1 MQPYTSLSDLA
12 ADLRKVAQVAKDGKL
27 TVIDPKT
34 LRETTI
40 DRLIQTAVFG
50 ASADLKD
57 AARWA
62 IRTCANATG
71 AISSS
76 IQGLYDAVGK
86 GRCGGFTTPAINIRG
101 LTYDISRALFR
112 TAKATN
118 AGAFVFEIARSEM
131 GYTEQRPAEYSAAVL
146 AAAIKEGHTGPVF
159 IQGDHFQVNAKKYAA
174 EPDKELGAIRDLC
187 KEALAAGFYNI
198 DIDTSTLV
206 DLSRQTIKEQ
216 QRLNFDLC
224 ADYTLFIR
232 DLEPKGVTTSVGGEI
247 GEVGKKNSTVEELE
261 NYLDGYAESLQG
273 RRPGSKGISKISV
286 QTGTSHGGVPLP
298 DGTVAEVKLDFGTL
312 IELGKVARE
321 KYGLSGAVQHG
332 ASTLPAELFNRF
344 PKSNTSEIHLATE
357 FQNMIYES
365 EAFPKE
371 LKDTMYA
378 WLRANC
384 KDEAKAG
391 ETDEQFIYK
400 TRKKGFGTFKK
411 ELWGLPAATKET
423 ILNGLQVKFRFL
435 FEQLNVP
442 NTASLVRDHIMPTP
456 VPVPVPSALSS
467 AL

>member
-1 MQPYTSLSDLA
+1 MNPYATV
-12 ADLRKVAQVAKDGKL
+12 ADLVGDLKKVATIAKDGKL
-27 TVIDPKT
+27 AVTNAKT
-34 LRETTI
+34 LRDETI
-40 DRLIQTAVFG
+40 DRLIWTAVFG
-50 ASADLKD
+50 ASTDLKD
-57 AARWA
+57 SARWA
-62 IRTCANATG
+62 IRTVANATG

-76 IQGLYDAVGK
+76 IQGLYEAEGK
-86 GRCGGFTTPAINIRG
+86 GKCGGFTTPAINIRG

-112 TAKATN
+112 TAKATS
-118 AGAFVFEIARSEM
+118 AGAFIFEIARSEI
-131 GYTEQRPAEYSAAVL
+131 GYTEQRPAEYAPAVL
-146 AAAIKEGHTGPVF
+146 AAAVKEGFSGPVF
-159 IQGDHFQVNAKKYAA
+159 IQGDHFQVNAKKYAEA
-174 EPDKELGAIRDLC
+174 PDKELGAIRDLC
-187 KEALAAGFYNI
+187 KEALAGGFYNI

-206 DLSRQTIKEQ
+206 DLSKPTIREQ

-224 ADYTLFIR
+224 ADFTLFIR
-232 DLEPKGVTTSVGGEI
+232 DLEPKGVTVSVGGEI

-261 NYLDGYAESLQG
+261 NYLDGYSGALQT

-298 DGTVAEVKLDFGTL
+298 DGTVAEVKLDFNTL
-312 IELGKVARE
+312 VELGKVARE

-332 ASTLPAELFNRF
+332 ASTLPAELFHRF

-365 EAFPKE
+365 DAFPKE
-371 LKDTMYA
+371 LKEMVYA

-400 TRKKGFGTFKK
+400 TRKKGFGAFKK
-411 ELWGLPAATKET
+411 EFWGLPAATRET
-423 ILNGLQVKFRFL
+423 IINGLQAKFRFL

-442 NTASLVRDHIMPTP
+442 NTASLVRDHVLPTP
-456 VPVPVPSALSS
+456 VPVPMPAALAA